1 MKALTMSKL
10 KKRGDV
16 PLSPKDRHQRDTGT
30 GNYNRFNLLQPNS
43 PRPRLGSKRKLDPD
57 PISFESKSPRLDQN
71 TLFGQLK
78 EVEDNLVVVKSTV
91 SAIMTAGDSIFNI
104 GEGGLGAAV
113 HKLALAV
120 NMLVCNQ
127 EKLLSAVVDAAG
139 SGMKSSAPS
148 YAAAAAGGNRETERA
163 VSTDRP
169 TGKKASPPPSRE
181 TKLRQAIAKAEKSTV
196 IFNANLGNVPV
207 MNKDTLARKVTI
219 LLHDNAKSLGEFRD
233 NPKYAEEAVDD
244 FLSCATLDFLGK
256 GTKPYF
262 NRKNTSD
269 ELNNKFCT
277 VPVKLSWKSKGER
290 IRGEQ
295 ALRKVCKAKCS
306 VPYPKNIRTL
316 IDEVLKAGQS
326 AKPGLF
332 IRVRVVSENLTVV
345 AHARE
350 DGNWVDL
357 HLGKKIPLD
366 SLDSAELQA
375 LGDANEME
383 DLS

>member
-1 MKALTMSKL
+1 MSEL

-30 GNYNRFNLLQPNS
+30 GNYNRFSLLQPNS

-57 PISFESKSPRLDQN
+57 PSSLESKSPRLDQN

-78 EVEDNLVVVKSTV
+78 EVEDNLVVVKST
-91 SAIMTAGDSIFNI
+91 
-104 GEGGLGAAV
+104 
-113 HKLALAV
+113 ALAV

-148 YAAAAAGGNRETERA
+148 YAAATAGGNREAERV
-163 VSTDRP
+163 VSNDRP

-196 IFNANLGNVPV
+196 IFNANLDNVPV

-219 LLHDNAKSLGEFRD
+219 LLHDKAKSLGEFRD

-244 FLSCATLDFLGK
+244 FLSCASLDFLGK

-262 NRKNTSD
+262 NGKNTSD

-306 VPYPKNIRTL
+306 VPYPKNIRSL

-332 IRVRVVSENLTVV
+332 IRVRVISENLTVV

-357 HLGKKIPLD
+357 NLGKKIPLD
-366 SLDSAELQA
+366 SLDTAELQA